1 MKIIS
6 SWHKRKNDI
15 FMKIALSILFLV
27 AILCQIANGQV
38 LRVRLSGNSSI
49 FLGEPGEG
57 EAAHPRKEDL
67 SHPGSRDFKSLIR
80 PGAELEII
88 SPVAADFEMGIQFGY
103 NQLSGHTPNAP
114 LYNFFLSRQN
124 PLPNIYK
131 YPDKALIYDT
141 KILNTLLTARWYFL
155 PYSKEVNIFMKA
167 FGGVAFVGTDFTFE
181 NPVYRVQYDVGVLFA
196 QGTKSSEYPKMAG
209 FNGGAGIGATY
220 RLSDMFDIYF
230 DATASLINS
239 DIVNGVPNFDYSAQ
253 GETSLT
259 RANSLAAVAQASIGL
274 IFSAVPDR
282 RYHRSNFTRSR
293 NTRSGLFGSGR
304 KTRPVKR
311 R

>member
-1 MKIIS
+1 MRI
-6 SWHKRKNDI
+6 NLA
-15 FMKIALSILFLV
+15 MLFVLV
-27 AILCQIANGQV
+27 LLCEAATGQV
-38 LRVRLSGNSSI
+38 FRVRLSGNSSI

-57 EAAHPRKEDL
+57 EAAHPRKDDL
-67 SHPGSRDFKSLIR
+67 SHPGSRDFKSFIR

-103 NQLSGHTPNAP
+103 NQVSGHTPKAP
-114 LYNFFLSRQN
+114 LYNFFLSRHN
-124 PLPNIYK
+124 PLPDIYK

-141 KILNTLLTARWYFL
+141 QILNTLLTARWYFL
-155 PYSKEVNIFMKA
+155 PYSKEINVFLKA

-181 NPVYRVQYDVGVLFA
+181 DPVNRIQYDVGVLFA
-196 QGTKSSEYPKMAG
+196 QGTKNSEYPKMAA
-209 FNGGAGIGATY
+209 FNGGAGLGATY
-220 RLSDMFDIYF
+220 RLSDRFDIYF
-230 DATASLINS
+230 DVTASLINS
-239 DIVNGVPNFDYSAQ
+239 DIVNGVPNFDYSAG

-259 RANSLAAVAQASIGL
+259 RTKSFAAVAQASVGL
-274 IFSAVPDR
+274 IFSAIPDR
-282 RYHRSNFTRSR
+282 RYHRSNVTRSR

>member
-1 MKIIS
+1 
-6 SWHKRKNDI
+6 
-15 FMKIALSILFLV
+15 MKIALSILFLV
-27 AILCQIANGQV
+27 ALQCQIATGQV

-49 FLGEPGEG
+49 FWGEPGEG

-103 NQLSGHTPNAP
+103 NQLSGLTPKAP

-124 PLPNIYK
+124 PLPDIYK

-141 KILNTLLTARWYFL
+141 HFLNTLLTARWYFL
-155 PYSKEVNIFMKA
+155 PYSKELNIFMKV

-181 NPVYRVQYDVGVLFA
+181 NPVYRIQYDVGVLYA
-196 QGTKSSEYPKMAG
+196 RGTKSSEFPKKFAI
-209 FNGGAGIGATY
+209 NGGAGLGTTY
-220 RLSDMFDIYF
+220 RLSDKLDIYF
-230 DATASLINS
+230 DATASLIHS
-239 DIVNGVPNFDYSAQ
+239 DIVNGVPNFNYSSQ
-253 GETSLT
+253 GEASLQPT
-259 RANSLAAVAQASIGL
+259 NSLAAIAQINVGL
-274 IFSAVPDR
+274 IFSAIPDR
-282 RYHRSNFTRSR
+282 RYHRSNFTRSGNMR
-293 NTRSGLFGSGR
+293 RGIFGKS
-304 KTRPVKR
+304 KQNRPFR